1 MHYGKAKKIGSAMYL
16 NKSNGKYIPF
26 KVFLKGADCTL
37 IQQMLDKTGQAIR
50 YQDKNNST

>member
-50 YQDKNNST
+50 Y